1 MNGTVIS
8 LMFLTIAH
16 NNASFV
22 IAKKIMNDYDS
33 WFNGWVI
40 QNIGVFT
47 ITTILGI
54 TLWLLI
60 LFDEICRQIRS
71 FHHHVLH
78 KFQLGIKTAR
88 LNRI

>member
-47 ITTILGI
+47 ITTI
-54 TLWLLI
+54 
-60 LFDEICRQIRS
+60 
-71 FHHHVLH
+71 
-78 KFQLGIKTAR
+78 
-88 LNRI
+88 